1 MTPREK
7 AESLVNRFNK
17 YSKSDE
23 KYIARSGEVN
33 AKKISIILAD
43 QMVYELS
50 DLPRI
55 PYNERITDYWK
66 KVKTELEKI
75 NNHLS

>member
-1 MTPREK
+1 MNPKEK
-7 AESLVNRFNK
+7 AESLINRFNK

-23 KYIARSGEVN
+23 KDIARSGEIN
-33 AKKISIILAD
+33 AKEISIILAD

-55 PYNERITDYWK
+55 PYNERRTDYWRQ
-66 KVKTELEKI
+66 VRTELEKI
-75 NNHLS
+75 NKHL